1 MELTEI
7 LQWVIPS
14 GGIGAALS
22 WFLNRSMRNAESA
35 KAVHDAYKAMYED
48 VSLLAKDLSEQNEET
63 NKKLDELMSE
73 NRKLCRTVNRLS
85 RAIEAIDYCPHHA
98 ACPVSLELQL
108 SAEDDGESGVKRRR
122 SKRGD
127 KRGAD
132 SGEA

>member
-48 VSLLAKDLSEQNEET
+48 VSVLAKDLSEQNEET
-63 NKKLDELMSE
+63 TRKLDELMSE
-73 NRKLCRTVNRLS
+73 HGKLRRSLNRLS

-108 SAEDDGESGVKRRR
+108 TAEDEGDAGVKRRR
-122 SKRGD
+122 SRRVD